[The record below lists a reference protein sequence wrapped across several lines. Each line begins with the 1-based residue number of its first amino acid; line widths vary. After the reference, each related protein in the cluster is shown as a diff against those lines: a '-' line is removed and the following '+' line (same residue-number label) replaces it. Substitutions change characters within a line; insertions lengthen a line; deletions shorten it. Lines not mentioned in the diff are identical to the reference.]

1 MTSIGDMFPAITHIL
16 HSTYGE
22 INHLQLPSKIKFQ
35 AILFNIYQKLLT
47 EQNQSLKISVF
58 GKDLNS
64 KELPLPTPNPTGPPQ
79 KKNTL
84 QSAPILCALHDVSIN
99 STNCTWTVFPTTY
112 FQLMFSSLISHEISP
127 SFWFQFWFQFCLYNH
142 RKTNEIKFSYMLYKG
157 WYSCHKFAMIQ
168 TYLFLIT

>member
-1 MTSIGDMFPAITHIL
+1 MFPAITHIL

-64 KELPLPTPNPTGPPQ
+64 KELPLPTPNPTGPP
-79 KKNTL
+79 KKKTL
-84 QSAPILCALHDVSIN
+84 CSLHPSYVLCTMSLLTAQIVLEQY
-99 STNCTWTVFPTTY
+99 FPPLT
-112 FQLMFSSLISHEISP
+112 F
-127 SFWFQFWFQFCLYNH
+127 N
-142 RKTNEIKFSYMLYKG
+142 
-157 WYSCHKFAMIQ
+157 
-168 TYLFLIT
+168 